1 MAEQTKQ
8 GFQEPEM
15 TEEEARLDR
24 IARRIIILSRSTI
37 VVNMR
42 YLDSAVFKL
51 MPVPGALS
59 LATDGRFLFYE
70 PEFLI
75 HEYQQEKTV
84 VARDLLHVVLHCIF
98 QHAFI
103 HEAVK
108 QEYWDLAV
116 DIAVENLIN
125 GQNLDCFHCEREIS
139 QKKVLQSLNFPFR
152 TLTAERIY
160 RWLLESDK
168 DLEEIK
174 TLRKFFK
181 ADEHDL
187 WYFHEPSDTP
197 GPVNNPQQQE
207 KPEHDPTEDLPPQD
221 DGGGDD
227 KSQKEQEWED
237 ISKRVQVDMETSS
250 KKAGSES
257 SAMLMELKE
266 LHRER
271 YDYST
276 FLRKFCVL
284 GEEIM
289 INDDEFDTVF
299 YTYGLELYGDMP
311 LIEPLEYKEVNR
323 IRDFAIVIDTSASTS
338 GDLIQK
344 FMQKTYNLLKA
355 SENFFSKVNLYLI
368 QADMEVQEVTCIDD
382 LSKLEQYIAHLNL
395 KGKGGTD
402 FRPAFEYV
410 NTLLEQEKFRKLK
423 GLIYFTDGY
432 GTFPQRKPPYDT
444 AFVFMRDEAYEPEVP
459 PWAIKLV
466 LEEEDLI

>member
-1 MAEQTKQ
+1 MPE
-8 GFQEPEM
+8 GFHEPEM

-24 IARRIIILSRSTI
+24 IARRIIVLSRRTI

-59 LATDGRFLFYE
+59 LATDGRFLFYD
-70 PEFLI
+70 PEFLL
-75 HEYQQEKTV
+75 HEYQQEKSV
-84 VARDLLHVVLHCIF
+84 IARDLLHVVLHCIF

-125 GQNLDCFHCEREIS
+125 DQDLDCFRCEREIS
-139 QKKVLQSLNFPFR
+139 QKKVLNSMNIPFQ

-160 RWLLESDK
+160 RWLLESGK
-168 DLEEIK
+168 EVEEVE

-187 WYFHEPSDTP
+187 WYFHDPSDTP

-221 DGGGDD
+221 NDGGDD

-250 KKAGSES
+250 RKAGSES
-257 SAMLMELKE
+257 SSMLMELKE

-271 YDYST
+271 YDYAT
-276 FLRKFCVL
+276 FLRKFSVL

-323 IRDFAIVIDTSASTS
+323 IRDFVIVIDTSASTS

-344 FMQKTYNLLKA
+344 FMQKTYNILKA
-355 SENFFSKVNLYLI
+355 SENFFKQVNLYLI
-368 QADMEVQEVTCIDD
+368 QADMEVQEVTYIDD

-444 AFVFMRDEAYEPEVP
+444 AFVFMRDESYEPEVP

-466 LEEEDLI
+466 LEEEDLV

>member
-1 MAEQTKQ
+1 MPE
-8 GFQEPEM
+8 GFHEPEM

-24 IARRIIILSRSTI
+24 IARRIIVLSRSTI

-59 LATDGRFLFYE
+59 LATDGRFLFYD
-70 PEFLI
+70 PEFLL
-75 HEYQQEKTV
+75 HEYQQEKSV
-84 VARDLLHVVLHCIF
+84 IARDLLHVVLHCIF

-125 GQNLDCFHCEREIS
+125 DQDLDCFRCEREIS
-139 QKKVLQSLNFPFR
+139 QKKVLQSLNIPFQ

-160 RWLLESDK
+160 RWLLESGK
-168 DLEEIK
+168 EAEEVE

-187 WYFHEPSDTP
+187 WYFHDPSDTP

-221 DGGGDD
+221 NDGGDD

-250 KKAGSES
+250 RKAGSES
-257 SAMLMELKE
+257 SSMLMELKE

-271 YDYST
+271 YDYAT
-276 FLRKFCVL
+276 FLRKFSVL

-323 IRDFAIVIDTSASTS
+323 IRDFVIVIDTSASTS

-344 FMQKTYNLLKA
+344 FMQKTYNILKA
-355 SENFFSKVNLYLI
+355 SENFFKQVNLYLI
-368 QADMEVQEVTCIDD
+368 QADMEVQEVTYIDD
-382 LSKLEQYIAHLNL
+382 LSKLEQYIAHLGL

-444 AFVFMRDEAYEPEVP
+444 AFVFMRDESYEPEVP

-466 LEEEDLI
+466 LEEEDLV

>member
-1 MAEQTKQ
+1 MPE
-8 GFQEPEM
+8 GFHEPEM

-24 IARRIIILSRSTI
+24 IARRIIVLSRSTI

-59 LATDGRFLFYE
+59 LATDGRFLFYDS
-70 PEFLI
+70 EFLL
-75 HEYQQEKTV
+75 HEYQQEKSV
-84 VARDLLHVVLHCIF
+84 IARDLLHVVLHCIF

-125 GQNLDCFHCEREIS
+125 DQDLDCFRCEREIS
-139 QKKVLQSLNFPFR
+139 QKKVLQSLNIPFQ

-160 RWLLESDK
+160 RWLLESGK
-168 DLEEIK
+168 EAEEVE

-187 WYFHEPSDTP
+187 WYFHDPSDTP

-221 DGGGDD
+221 NDGGDD

-250 KKAGSES
+250 RKAGSES
-257 SAMLMELKE
+257 SSMLMELKE

-271 YDYST
+271 YDYAT
-276 FLRKFCVL
+276 FLRKFSVL

-323 IRDFAIVIDTSASTS
+323 IRDFVIVIDTSASTS

-344 FMQKTYNLLKA
+344 FMQKTYNILKA
-355 SENFFSKVNLYLI
+355 SENFFKQVNLYLI
-368 QADMEVQEVTCIDD
+368 QADMEVQEVTYIDD
-382 LSKLEQYIAHLNL
+382 LSKLEQYIAHLGL

-444 AFVFMRDEAYEPEVP
+444 AFVFMRDESYEPEVP

-466 LEEEDLI
+466 LEEEDLV

>member
-1 MAEQTKQ
+1 MPE
-8 GFQEPEM
+8 GFHEPEM

-24 IARRIIILSRSTI
+24 IARRIIVLSRSTI

-59 LATDGRFLFYE
+59 LATDGRFLFYD
-70 PEFLI
+70 PEFLL
-75 HEYQQEKTV
+75 HEYQQEKSV
-84 VARDLLHVVLHCIF
+84 IARDLLHVVLHCIF

-125 GQNLDCFHCEREIS
+125 DQDLDCFRCEREIS
-139 QKKVLQSLNFPFR
+139 QKKVLQSLNIPFQ

-160 RWLLESDK
+160 RWLLESGK
-168 DLEEIK
+168 EAEEVE

-187 WYFHEPSDTP
+187 WYFHDPSDTP

-207 KPEHDPTEDLPPQD
+207 NPEHDPTEDLPPQD
-221 DGGGDD
+221 NDGGDD

-250 KKAGSES
+250 RKAGSES
-257 SAMLMELKE
+257 SSMLMELKE

-271 YDYST
+271 YDYAT
-276 FLRKFCVL
+276 FLRKFSVL

-323 IRDFAIVIDTSASTS
+323 IRDFVIVIDTSASTS

-344 FMQKTYNLLKA
+344 FMQKTYNILKA
-355 SENFFSKVNLYLI
+355 SENFFKQVNLYLI
-368 QADMEVQEVTCIDD
+368 QADMEVQEVTYIDD

-444 AFVFMRDEAYEPEVP
+444 AFVFMRDESYEPEVP

-466 LEEEDLI
+466 LEEEDLV

>member
-1 MAEQTKQ
+1 
-8 GFQEPEM
+8 
-15 TEEEARLDR
+15 
-24 IARRIIILSRSTI
+24 
-37 VVNMR
+37 
-42 YLDSAVFKL
+42 
-51 MPVPGALS
+51 
-59 LATDGRFLFYE
+59 
-70 PEFLI
+70 
-75 HEYQQEKTV
+75 
-84 VARDLLHVVLHCIF
+84 
-98 QHAFI
+98 
-103 HEAVK
+103 
-108 QEYWDLAV
+108 
-116 DIAVENLIN
+116 
-125 GQNLDCFHCEREIS
+125 
-139 QKKVLQSLNFPFR
+139 
-152 TLTAERIY
+152 
-160 RWLLESDK
+160 
-168 DLEEIK
+168 
-174 TLRKFFK
+174 
-181 ADEHDL
+181 
-187 WYFHEPSDTP
+187 
-197 GPVNNPQQQE
+197 
-207 KPEHDPTEDLPPQD
+207 
-221 DGGGDD
+221 
-227 KSQKEQEWED
+227 
-237 ISKRVQVDMETSS
+237 METSS

-368 QADMEVQEVTCIDD
+368 QADMEVQEVTFIDD
-382 LSKLEQYIAHLNL
+382 VSKLEQYIANLNL

-410 NTLLEQEKFRKLK
+410 NKLMEEEKFRKLK

-432 GTFPQRKPPYDT
+432 GTFPKRKPPYDT
-444 AFVFMRDEAYEPEVP
+444 AFVFIRDESYEPEVP

-466 LEEEDLI
+466 LEEDDLV

>member
-1 MAEQTKQ
+1 MPE
-8 GFQEPEM
+8 GFHELEM

-24 IARRIIILSRSTI
+24 IARRIIVLSRSTI

-59 LATDGRFLFYE
+59 LATDGRFLFYD
-70 PEFLI
+70 PEFLL
-75 HEYQQEKTV
+75 HEYQQEKSV
-84 VARDLLHVVLHCIF
+84 IARDLLHVVLHCIF
-98 QHAFI
+98 QHTFI

-125 GQNLDCFHCEREIS
+125 DQDLDCFRCEREIS
-139 QKKVLQSLNFPFR
+139 QKKVLQSLNIPFQ

-160 RWLLESDK
+160 RWLLESGK
-168 DLEEIK
+168 EAEEVE

-187 WYFHEPSDTP
+187 WYFHDPSDTP

-221 DGGGDD
+221 NDGGDD

-250 KKAGSES
+250 RKAGSES
-257 SAMLMELKE
+257 SSMLMELKE

-271 YDYST
+271 YDYAT
-276 FLRKFCVL
+276 FLRKFSVL

-323 IRDFAIVIDTSASTS
+323 IRDFVIVIDTSASTS

-344 FMQKTYNLLKA
+344 FMQKTYNILKA
-355 SENFFSKVNLYLI
+355 SENFFKQVNLYLI
-368 QADMEVQEVTCIDD
+368 QADMEVQEVTYIDD

-444 AFVFMRDEAYEPEVP
+444 AFVFMRDESYEPEVP

-466 LEEEDLI
+466 LEEEDLV

>member
-1 MAEQTKQ
+1 MPE
-8 GFQEPEM
+8 GFHDPEM

-24 IARRIIILSRSTI
+24 IARRIIVLSRSTI

-59 LATDGRFLFYE
+59 LATDGRFLFYD
-70 PEFLI
+70 PEFLL
-75 HEYQQEKTV
+75 HEYQQEKSV
-84 VARDLLHVVLHCIF
+84 IARDLLHVVLHCIF

-125 GQNLDCFHCEREIS
+125 DQDLDCFRCEREIS
-139 QKKVLQSLNFPFR
+139 QKKVLQSLNIPFQ

-160 RWLLESDK
+160 RWLLESGK
-168 DLEEIK
+168 EAEEVE

-187 WYFHEPSDTP
+187 WYFHDPSDTP

-221 DGGGDD
+221 NDGGDD

-250 KKAGSES
+250 RKAGSES
-257 SAMLMELKE
+257 SSMLMELKE

-271 YDYST
+271 YDYAT
-276 FLRKFCVL
+276 FLRKFSVL

-323 IRDFAIVIDTSASTS
+323 IRDFVIVIDTSASTS

-344 FMQKTYNLLKA
+344 FMQKTYNILKA
-355 SENFFSKVNLYLI
+355 SENFFKQVNLYLI
-368 QADMEVQEVTCIDD
+368 QADMEVQEVTYIDD
-382 LSKLEQYIAHLNL
+382 LSKLEQYIAHLDL

-444 AFVFMRDEAYEPEVP
+444 AFVFMRDESYEPEVP

-466 LEEEDLI
+466 LEEEDLV

>member
-1 MAEQTKQ
+1 MPE
-8 GFQEPEM
+8 GFHEPEM

-24 IARRIIILSRSTI
+24 IARRIIVLSRSTI

-59 LATDGRFLFYE
+59 LATDGRFLFYD
-70 PEFLI
+70 PEFLL
-75 HEYQQEKTV
+75 HEYQQEKSV
-84 VARDLLHVVLHCIF
+84 IARDLLHVVLHCIF

-125 GQNLDCFHCEREIS
+125 DQDLDCFRCEREIS
-139 QKKVLQSLNFPFR
+139 QKKVLQSLNIPFQ

-160 RWLLESDK
+160 RWLLESGK
-168 DLEEIK
+168 EAEEVE

-187 WYFHEPSDTP
+187 WYFHDPSDTP

-221 DGGGDD
+221 NDGGDD

-250 KKAGSES
+250 RKAGSES
-257 SAMLMELKE
+257 SSMLMELKE

-271 YDYST
+271 YDYAT
-276 FLRKFCVL
+276 FLRKFSVL

-323 IRDFAIVIDTSASTS
+323 IRDFVIVIDTSASTS

-344 FMQKTYNLLKA
+344 FMQKTYNILKA
-355 SENFFSKVNLYLI
+355 SENFFKQVNLYLI
-368 QADMEVQEVTCIDD
+368 QADMEVQEVTYIDD
-382 LSKLEQYIAHLNL
+382 LSKLEQYIAHLDL

-444 AFVFMRDEAYEPEVP
+444 AFVFMRDESYEPEVP

-466 LEEEDLI
+466 LEEEDLV

>member
-1 MAEQTKQ
+1 MPE
-8 GFQEPEM
+8 GFHEPEM

-24 IARRIIILSRSTI
+24 IARRIIVLSRSTI

-59 LATDGRFLFYE
+59 LATDGRFLFYD
-70 PEFLI
+70 PEFLL
-75 HEYQQEKTV
+75 HEYQQEKSV
-84 VARDLLHVVLHCIF
+84 IARDLLHVVLHCIF

-125 GQNLDCFHCEREIS
+125 DQDLDCFRCEREIS
-139 QKKVLQSLNFPFR
+139 QKKVLNSMNIPFQ

-160 RWLLESDK
+160 RWLLESGK
-168 DLEEIK
+168 EVEEVE

-187 WYFHEPSDTP
+187 WYFHDPSDTP

-221 DGGGDD
+221 NDGGDD

-250 KKAGSES
+250 RKAGSES
-257 SAMLMELKE
+257 SSMLMELKE

-271 YDYST
+271 YDYAT
-276 FLRKFCVL
+276 FLRKFSVL

-323 IRDFAIVIDTSASTS
+323 IRDFVIVIDTSASTS

-344 FMQKTYNLLKA
+344 FMQKTYNILKA
-355 SENFFSKVNLYLI
+355 SENFFKQVNLYLI
-368 QADMEVQEVTCIDD
+368 QADMEVQEVTYIDD

-444 AFVFMRDEAYEPEVP
+444 AFVFMRDESYEPEVP

-466 LEEEDLI
+466 LEEEDLV

>member
-1 MAEQTKQ
+1 MPE
-8 GFQEPEM
+8 GFHEPEM

-24 IARRIIILSRSTI
+24 IARRIIVLSRSTI

-59 LATDGRFLFYE
+59 LATDGRFLFYD
-70 PEFLI
+70 PEFLL
-75 HEYQQEKTV
+75 HEYQQEKSV
-84 VARDLLHVVLHCIF
+84 IARDLLHVVLHCIF

-125 GQNLDCFHCEREIS
+125 DQDLDCFRCEREIS
-139 QKKVLQSLNFPFR
+139 QKKVLQSLNIPFQ

-160 RWLLESDK
+160 RWLLESGK
-168 DLEEIK
+168 EAEEVE

-187 WYFHEPSDTP
+187 WYFHDPSDTP

-221 DGGGDD
+221 NDGGDD

-250 KKAGSES
+250 RKAGSES
-257 SAMLMELKE
+257 SSMLMELKE

-271 YDYST
+271 YDYAT
-276 FLRKFCVL
+276 FLRKFSVL

-323 IRDFAIVIDTSASTS
+323 IRDFVIVIDTSASTS

-344 FMQKTYNLLKA
+344 FMQKTYNILKA
-355 SENFFSKVNLYLI
+355 SENFFKQVNLYLI
-368 QADMEVQEVTCIDD
+368 QADMEVQEVTYIDD

-444 AFVFMRDEAYEPEVP
+444 AFVFMRDESYEPEVP

-466 LEEEDLI
+466 LEEEDLV

>member
-1 MAEQTKQ
+1 
-8 GFQEPEM
+8 
-15 TEEEARLDR
+15 
-24 IARRIIILSRSTI
+24 LSRSTI
-37 VVNMR
+37 VMNMR

-125 GQNLDCFHCEREIS
+125 DQDLDCFRCEREIS
-139 QKKVLQSLNFPFR
+139 QKKVLQSLNIPFQ

-160 RWLLESDK
+160 RWLLESGK
-168 DLEEIK
+168 EAEEVE

-187 WYFHEPSDTP
+187 WYFHDPSDTP

-207 KPEHDPTEDLPPQD
+207 NPEHDPTEDLPPQD
-221 DGGGDD
+221 NDGGDD

-250 KKAGSES
+250 RKAGSES
-257 SAMLMELKE
+257 SSMLMELKE

-271 YDYST
+271 YDYAT
-276 FLRKFCVL
+276 FLRKFSVL

-323 IRDFAIVIDTSASTS
+323 IRDFVIVIDTSASTS

-344 FMQKTYNLLKA
+344 FMQKTYNILKA
-355 SENFFSKVNLYLI
+355 SENFFKQVNLYLI
-368 QADMEVQEVTCIDD
+368 QADMEVQEVTYIDD

-444 AFVFMRDEAYEPEVP
+444 AFVFMRDESYEPEVP

-466 LEEEDLI
+466 LEEEDLV

>member
-1 MAEQTKQ
+1 MPE
-8 GFQEPEM
+8 GFHEPEM

-24 IARRIIILSRSTI
+24 IARRIIVLSRSTI

-59 LATDGRFLFYE
+59 LATDGRFLFYD
-70 PEFLI
+70 PEFLL
-75 HEYQQEKTV
+75 HEYQQEKSV
-84 VARDLLHVVLHCIF
+84 IARDLLHVVLHCIF

-125 GQNLDCFHCEREIS
+125 DQDLDCFRCEREIS
-139 QKKVLQSLNFPFR
+139 QKKVLQSLNIPFQ

-160 RWLLESDK
+160 RWLLESGK
-168 DLEEIK
+168 EAEEVE

-187 WYFHEPSDTP
+187 WYFHDPSDTP

-221 DGGGDD
+221 NDGGDD

-250 KKAGSES
+250 RKAGSES
-257 SAMLMELKE
+257 SSMLMELKE

-271 YDYST
+271 YDYAT
-276 FLRKFCVL
+276 FLRKFSVL

-323 IRDFAIVIDTSASTS
+323 IRDFVIVIDTSASTS

-344 FMQKTYNLLKA
+344 FMQKTYNILKA
-355 SENFFSKVNLYLI
+355 SENFFKQVNLYLI
-368 QADMEVQEVTCIDD
+368 QADMEVQEVTYIED
-382 LSKLEQYIAHLNL
+382 LSKLEQYIAHLDL

-444 AFVFMRDEAYEPEVP
+444 AFVFMRDESYEPEVP

-466 LEEEDLI
+466 LEEEDLV

>member
-1 MAEQTKQ
+1 MPE
-8 GFQEPEM
+8 GFHEPEM

-24 IARRIIILSRSTI
+24 IARRIIVLSRSTI

-59 LATDGRFLFYE
+59 LATDGRFLFYD
-70 PEFLI
+70 PEFLL
-75 HEYQQEKTV
+75 HEYQQEKSV
-84 VARDLLHVVLHCIF
+84 IARDLLHVVLHCIF

-125 GQNLDCFHCEREIS
+125 DQDLDCFRCEREIS
-139 QKKVLQSLNFPFR
+139 QKKVLQSLNIPFQ

-160 RWLLESDK
+160 RWLLESGK
-168 DLEEIK
+168 EAEEVE

-187 WYFHEPSDTP
+187 WYFHDPSDTP

-207 KPEHDPTEDLPPQD
+207 NPEHDPTEDLPPQD
-221 DGGGDD
+221 NDGGDD
-227 KSQKEQEWED
+227 KSQKEQDWED

-250 KKAGSES
+250 RKAGSES
-257 SAMLMELKE
+257 SSMLMELKE

-271 YDYST
+271 YDYAT
-276 FLRKFCVL
+276 FLRKFSVL

-323 IRDFAIVIDTSASTS
+323 IRDFVIVIDTSASTS

-344 FMQKTYNLLKA
+344 FMQKTYNILKA
-355 SENFFSKVNLYLI
+355 SENFFKQVNLYLI
-368 QADMEVQEVTCIDD
+368 QADMEVQEVTYIDD

-444 AFVFMRDEAYEPEVP
+444 AFVFMRDESYEPEVP

-466 LEEEDLI
+466 LEEEDLV

>member
-1 MAEQTKQ
+1 MPE
-8 GFQEPEM
+8 GFHEPEM

-24 IARRIIILSRSTI
+24 IARRIIVLSRSTI

-59 LATDGRFLFYE
+59 LATDGRFLFYD
-70 PEFLI
+70 PEFLL
-75 HEYQQEKTV
+75 HEYQQEKSV
-84 VARDLLHVVLHCIF
+84 IARDLLHVVLHCIF

-125 GQNLDCFHCEREIS
+125 DQDLDCFRCEREIS
-139 QKKVLQSLNFPFR
+139 QKKVLQSLNIPFQ

-160 RWLLESDK
+160 RWLLESGK
-168 DLEEIK
+168 EAEEVE

-187 WYFHEPSDTP
+187 WYFHDPSDTP

-207 KPEHDPTEDLPPQD
+207 NPEHDPTEDLPPQD
-221 DGGGDD
+221 NDGGDD

-250 KKAGSES
+250 RKAGSES
-257 SAMLMELKE
+257 SSMLMELKE

-271 YDYST
+271 YDYAT
-276 FLRKFCVL
+276 FLRKFSVL

-289 INDDEFDTVF
+289 INDDEFDKVF

-323 IRDFAIVIDTSASTS
+323 IRDFVIVIDTSASTS

-344 FMQKTYNLLKA
+344 FMQKTYNILKA
-355 SENFFSKVNLYLI
+355 SENFFKQVNLYLI
-368 QADMEVQEVTCIDD
+368 QADMEVQEVTYIDD

-444 AFVFMRDEAYEPEVP
+444 AFVFMRDESYEPEVP

-466 LEEEDLI
+466 LEEEDLV

>member
-1 MAEQTKQ
+1 MPE
-8 GFQEPEM
+8 GFHEPEM

-24 IARRIIILSRSTI
+24 IARRIIVLSRSTI

-59 LATDGRFLFYE
+59 LATDGRFLFYD
-70 PEFLI
+70 PEFLL
-75 HEYQQEKTV
+75 HEDQQEKSV
-84 VARDLLHVVLHCIF
+84 IARDLLHVVLHCIF

-125 GQNLDCFHCEREIS
+125 DQDLDCFRCEREIS
-139 QKKVLQSLNFPFR
+139 QKKVLQSLNIPFQ

-160 RWLLESDK
+160 RWLLESGK
-168 DLEEIK
+168 EAEEVE

-187 WYFHEPSDTP
+187 WYFHDPSDTP

-221 DGGGDD
+221 NDGGDD

-250 KKAGSES
+250 RKAGSES
-257 SAMLMELKE
+257 SSMLMELKE

-271 YDYST
+271 YDYAT
-276 FLRKFCVL
+276 FLRKFSVL

-323 IRDFAIVIDTSASTS
+323 IRDFVIVIDTSASTS

-344 FMQKTYNLLKA
+344 FMQKTYNILKA
-355 SENFFSKVNLYLI
+355 SENFFKQVNLYLI
-368 QADMEVQEVTCIDD
+368 QADMEVQEVTYIDD
-382 LSKLEQYIAHLNL
+382 LSKLEQYIAHLDL

-444 AFVFMRDEAYEPEVP
+444 AFVFMRDESYEPEVP

-466 LEEEDLI
+466 LEEEDLV

>member
-1 MAEQTKQ
+1 MPEQWK
-8 GFQEPEM
+8 EPEM

-42 YLDSAVFKL
+42 YMDTAVFAL

-75 HEYQQEKTV
+75 HEYQQEKSV

-103 HEAVK
+103 HEAVN
-108 QEYWDLAV
+108 QPYWDLAV

-125 GQNLDCFHCEREIS
+125 EQELDCFRCEREKH
-139 QKKVLQSLNFPFR
+139 QKEVLRSLDFPFR
-152 TLTAERIY
+152 ALTAERIY
-160 RWLLESDK
+160 RWLLSSGK
-168 DLEEIK
+168 DEEEVK
-174 TLRKFFK
+174 TLRKFFQ
-181 ADEHDL
+181 ADQHDL

-197 GPVNNPQQQE
+197 GPVKDPKENPD
-207 KPEHDPTEDLPPQD
+207 PEHQPNTDQLPENEGSQSD
-221 DGGGDD
+221 T
-227 KSQKEQEWED
+227 SQKEEEWEN
-237 ISKRVQVDMETSS
+237 ISKRIEVDMETSS
-250 KKAGSES
+250 RKAGSES
-257 SAMLMELKE
+257 GSMLMELKE

-271 YDYST
+271 YDYAT
-276 FLRKFCVL
+276 FLRKFSVL

-289 INDDEFDTVF
+289 INDDEFDNVF

-311 LIEPLEYKEVNR
+311 LVEPLEYKEVNR
-323 IRDFAIVIDTSASTS
+323 IRDFVIAIDTSASTS
-338 GDLIQK
+338 GDLIQQ
-344 FMQKTYNLLKA
+344 FMQKTYNILKS
-355 SENFFSKVNLYLI
+355 SESFFSKVNLYLI
-368 QADMEVQEVTCIDD
+368 QADMEVQEVTCIED
-382 LSKLEQYIAHLNL
+382 LSKLEEYIAHLSL

-402 FRPAFEYV
+402 FRPVFEYV
-410 NTLLEQEKFRKLK
+410 NELLEQQKFRKLK

-432 GTFPQRKPPYDT
+432 GAFPKRKPPYDT
-444 AFVFMRDEAYEPEVP
+444 AFVFMRDESYEPDVP

-466 LEEEDLI
+466 LEEEDLV

>member
-1 MAEQTKQ
+1 MPE
-8 GFQEPEM
+8 GFHEPEM

-24 IARRIIILSRSTI
+24 IARRIIVLSRSTI

-59 LATDGRFLFYE
+59 LATDGRFLFYD
-70 PEFLI
+70 PEFLL
-75 HEYQQEKTV
+75 HEYQQEKSV
-84 VARDLLHVVLHCIF
+84 IARDLLHVVLHCIF

-125 GQNLDCFHCEREIS
+125 DQDLDCFRCEREIS
-139 QKKVLQSLNFPFR
+139 QKKVLQSLNIPFQ

-160 RWLLESDK
+160 RWLLESGK
-168 DLEEIK
+168 EAEEVE

-187 WYFHEPSDTP
+187 WYFHDPSDTP

-221 DGGGDD
+221 NDGGDD

-250 KKAGSES
+250 RKAGSES
-257 SAMLMELKE
+257 SSMLMELKE

-271 YDYST
+271 YDYAT
-276 FLRKFCVL
+276 FLRKFSVL

-323 IRDFAIVIDTSASTS
+323 IRDFVIVIDTSASTS

-344 FMQKTYNLLKA
+344 FMQKTYNILKA
-355 SENFFSKVNLYLI
+355 SENFFSQVNLYLI
-368 QADMEVQEVTCIDD
+368 QADMEVQEVTYIDD

-444 AFVFMRDEAYEPEVP
+444 AFVFMRDESYEPEVP

-466 LEEEDLI
+466 LEEEDLV

>member
-1 MAEQTKQ
+1 MPE
-8 GFQEPEM
+8 GFSNVEM

-24 IARRIIILSRSTI
+24 IAQRIIILSRSTI

-42 YLDSAVFKL
+42 YMDSAVFAL

-59 LATDGRFLFYE
+59 LATDGRFLFYD
-70 PEFLI
+70 PEFLL
-75 HEYQQEKTV
+75 HEYQQEKSV
-84 VARDLLHVVLHCIF
+84 IARDLLHVVLHCIF

-103 HEAVK
+103 HEAVN
-108 QEYWDLAV
+108 QPCWDLAV

-125 GQNLDCFHCEREIS
+125 DQDLDCFRCEREIS
-139 QKKVLQSLNFPFR
+139 QKKVLRSLNLPFR

-160 RWLLESDK
+160 RWLLESGK
-168 DLEEIK
+168 DEEEVK

-197 GPVNNPQQQE
+197 GPVNNPQKQE
-207 KPEHDPTEDLPPQD
+207 NPEHDPTEDLPPRD
-221 DGGGDD
+221 NDGGDD
-227 KSQKEQEWED
+227 KSQKEQDWEN
-237 ISKRVQVDMETSS
+237 ISKRVQVDMETASHR
-250 KKAGSES
+250 AGSES
-257 SAMLMELKE
+257 SSMLMELKE

-271 YDYST
+271 YDYAT
-276 FLRKFCVL
+276 FLRKFAVL

-323 IRDFAIVIDTSASTS
+323 IRDFVIVIDTSASTS

-344 FMQKTYNLLKA
+344 FMQKTYNILKA

-368 QADMEVQEVTCIDD
+368 QADMEVQEVTRIDD
-382 LSKLEQYIAHLNL
+382 LSKLEQYIAKLDL

-410 NTLLEQEKFRKLK
+410 NTLLEQEIFRKLK
-423 GLIYFTDGY
+423 GLLYFTDGY
-432 GTFPQRKPPYDT
+432 GTFPKRKPPYDT
-444 AFVFMRDEAYEPEVP
+444 AFVFLRDETYEPEVP

-466 LEEEDLI
+466 LEEEDLV

>member
-1 MAEQTKQ
+1 MPEEY
-8 GFQEPEM
+8 QEPQM

-42 YLDSAVFKL
+42 YLDTAVFHL
-51 MPVPGALS
+51 MPVPGALD
-59 LATDGRFLFYE
+59 LATDGRFLFYK

-103 HEAVK
+103 HEAVN
-108 QEYWDLAV
+108 QACWDLAV

-125 GQNLDCFHCEREIS
+125 EQDLDCFRCEREKH
-139 QKKVLQSLNFPFR
+139 QKEVLQSLGLPFR
-152 TLTAERIY
+152 ALTAERIY
-160 RWLLESDK
+160 RWLIENEK
-168 DLEEIK
+168 TEEE
-174 TLRKFFK
+174 LQGLQAWFK
-181 ADEHDL
+181 ADMHDL
-187 WYFHEPSDTP
+187 WYFHDSSDDP
-197 GPVNNPQQQE
+197 GPVKDPQE
-207 KPEHDPTEDLPPQD
+207 NRDPDHDPDEELPPQD
-221 DGGGDD
+221 NGGGDE

-237 ISKRVQVDMETSS
+237 ISKRIEVDMETSS
-250 KKAGSES
+250 RKAGSEKGS
-257 SAMLMELKE
+257 MLMELKE

-271 YDYST
+271 YDYAS
-276 FLRKFCVL
+276 FLRKFSVL

-289 INDDEFDTVF
+289 INDDEFDNVF

-311 LIEPLEYKEVNR
+311 LVEPLEYKEVNR
-323 IRDFAIVIDTSASTS
+323 IRDFVIAIDTSASTS

-344 FMQKTYNLLKA
+344 FMQKTYNILKD

-368 QADMEVQEVTCIDD
+368 QADMEIQEVTYIED
-382 LSKLEQYIAHLNL
+382 LSHLEEYIAKLKL

-402 FRPAFEYV
+402 FRPVFEYV
-410 NTLLEQEKFRKLK
+410 NTLLDEQRFRKLK
-423 GLIYFTDGY
+423 GLLYFTDGF
-432 GTFPQRKPPYDT
+432 GAFPKRKPPYDT
-444 AFVFMRDEAYEPEVP
+444 AFVFMRDETYEPEVP

-466 LEEEDLI
+466 LEEEDLV

>member
-168 DLEEIK
+168 DIEEIK

-266 LHRER
+266 LQ
-271 YDYST
+271 
-276 FLRKFCVL
+276 
-284 GEEIM
+284 G
-289 INDDEFDTVF
+289 
-299 YTYGLELYGDMP
+299 
-311 LIEPLEYKEVNR
+311 
-323 IRDFAIVIDTSASTS
+323 A
-338 GDLIQK
+338 
-344 FMQKTYNLLKA
+344 
-355 SENFFSKVNLYLI
+355 
-368 QADMEVQEVTCIDD
+368 
-382 LSKLEQYIAHLNL
+382 
-395 KGKGGTD
+395 
-402 FRPAFEYV
+402 
-410 NTLLEQEKFRKLK
+410 
-423 GLIYFTDGY
+423 
-432 GTFPQRKPPYDT
+432 PQRT
-444 AFVFMRDEAYEPEVP
+444 V
-459 PWAIKLV
+459 
-466 LEEEDLI
+466 

>member
-1 MAEQTKQ
+1 MPE
-8 GFQEPEM
+8 GFHEPEM

-24 IARRIIILSRSTI
+24 IARRIIVLSRRTI

-59 LATDGRFLFYE
+59 LATDGRFLFYD
-70 PEFLI
+70 PEFLL
-75 HEYQQEKTV
+75 HEYQQEKSV
-84 VARDLLHVVLHCIF
+84 IARDLLHVVLHCIF

-125 GQNLDCFHCEREIS
+125 DQDLDCFRCEREIS
-139 QKKVLQSLNFPFR
+139 QKKVLNSMNIPFQ

-160 RWLLESDK
+160 RWLLESGK
-168 DLEEIK
+168 EAEEVE

-187 WYFHEPSDTP
+187 WYFHDPSDTP

-207 KPEHDPTEDLPPQD
+207 NPEHDPTEDLPPQD
-221 DGGGDD
+221 NDDGDD

-250 KKAGSES
+250 RKAGSES
-257 SAMLMELKE
+257 SSMLMELKE

-271 YDYST
+271 YDYAT
-276 FLRKFCVL
+276 FLRKFSVL

-323 IRDFAIVIDTSASTS
+323 IRDFVIVIDTSASTS

-344 FMQKTYNLLKA
+344 FMQKTYNILKA
-355 SENFFSKVNLYLI
+355 SENFFKQVNLYLI
-368 QADMEVQEVTCIDD
+368 QADMEVQEVTYIDD

-444 AFVFMRDEAYEPEVP
+444 AFVFMRDESYEPEVP

-466 LEEEDLI
+466 LEEEDLV

>member
-1 MAEQTKQ
+1 MPE
-8 GFQEPEM
+8 GFHEPEM

-24 IARRIIILSRSTI
+24 IARRIIVLSRSTI

-59 LATDGRFLFYE
+59 LATDGRFLFYD
-70 PEFLI
+70 PEFLL
-75 HEYQQEKTV
+75 HEYQQEKSV
-84 VARDLLHVVLHCIF
+84 IARDLLHVVLHCIF

-125 GQNLDCFHCEREIS
+125 DQDLDCFRCEREIS
-139 QKKVLQSLNFPFR
+139 QKKVLQSLNIPFQ

-160 RWLLESDK
+160 RWLLESGK
-168 DLEEIK
+168 EAEEVE

-187 WYFHEPSDTP
+187 WYFHDPSDTP

-207 KPEHDPTEDLPPQD
+207 NPEHDPTEDLPPQD
-221 DGGGDD
+221 NDGGDD

-250 KKAGSES
+250 RKAGSES
-257 SAMLMELKE
+257 SSMLMELKE

-271 YDYST
+271 YDYAT
-276 FLRKFCVL
+276 FLRKFSVL

-323 IRDFAIVIDTSASTS
+323 IRDFVIVIDTSASTS

-344 FMQKTYNLLKA
+344 FMQKTYNILKA
-355 SENFFSKVNLYLI
+355 SENFFKQVNLYLI
-368 QADMEVQEVTCIDD
+368 QADMEVQEVTYIED
-382 LSKLEQYIAHLNL
+382 LSKLEQYIAKLDL

-444 AFVFMRDEAYEPEVP
+444 AFVFMRDESYEPEVP

-466 LEEEDLI
+466 LEEEDLV

>member
-1 MAEQTKQ
+1 MPE
-8 GFQEPEM
+8 GFHEPEM

-24 IARRIIILSRSTI
+24 IARRIIVLSRSTI

-59 LATDGRFLFYE
+59 LATDGRFLFYD
-70 PEFLI
+70 PEFLL
-75 HEYQQEKTV
+75 HEYQQEKSV
-84 VARDLLHVVLHCIF
+84 IARDLLHVVLHCIF

-125 GQNLDCFHCEREIS
+125 DQDLDCFRCEREIS
-139 QKKVLQSLNFPFR
+139 QKKVLQSLNIPFQ

-160 RWLLESDK
+160 RWLLESGK
-168 DLEEIK
+168 EAEEVE

-187 WYFHEPSDTP
+187 WYFHDPSDTP

-207 KPEHDPTEDLPPQD
+207 NPEHDPTEDLPPQD
-221 DGGGDD
+221 NDGGDD

-250 KKAGSES
+250 RKAGSES
-257 SAMLMELKE
+257 SSMLMELKE

-271 YDYST
+271 YDYAT
-276 FLRKFCVL
+276 FHRKFSVL

-323 IRDFAIVIDTSASTS
+323 IRDFVIVIDTSASTS

-344 FMQKTYNLLKA
+344 FMQKTYNILKA
-355 SENFFSKVNLYLI
+355 SENFFKQVNLYLI
-368 QADMEVQEVTCIDD
+368 QADMEVQEVTYIDD

-444 AFVFMRDEAYEPEVP
+444 AFVFMRDESYEPEVP

-466 LEEEDLI
+466 LEEEDLV

>member
-1 MAEQTKQ
+1 MPE
-8 GFQEPEM
+8 GFHEPEM

-24 IARRIIILSRSTI
+24 IARRIIVLSRSTI

-59 LATDGRFLFYE
+59 LATDGRFLFYD
-70 PEFLI
+70 PEFLL
-75 HEYQQEKTV
+75 HEYQQEKSV
-84 VARDLLHVVLHCIF
+84 IARDLLHVVLHCIF

-125 GQNLDCFHCEREIS
+125 DQDLDCFRCEREIS
-139 QKKVLQSLNFPFR
+139 QKKVLQSLNIPFQ

-160 RWLLESDK
+160 RWLLESGK
-168 DLEEIK
+168 EAEEVE

-187 WYFHEPSDTP
+187 WYFHDPSDTP

-207 KPEHDPTEDLPPQD
+207 NPEHDPTEDLPPQD
-221 DGGGDD
+221 NDGGDD

-250 KKAGSES
+250 RKAGSES
-257 SAMLMELKE
+257 SSMLMELKE

-271 YDYST
+271 YDYAT
-276 FLRKFCVL
+276 FLRKFSVL

-323 IRDFAIVIDTSASTS
+323 IRDFVIVIDTSASTS

-344 FMQKTYNLLKA
+344 FMQKTYNILKA
-355 SENFFSKVNLYLI
+355 SENFFKQVNLYLI
-368 QADMEVQEVTCIDD
+368 QADMEVQEVTYIDD
-382 LSKLEQYIAHLNL
+382 LSKLEQYIAHLDL

-444 AFVFMRDEAYEPEVP
+444 AFVFMRDESYEPEVP

-466 LEEEDLI
+466 LEEEDLV

>member
-1 MAEQTKQ
+1 MPE
-8 GFQEPEM
+8 GFHEPEM

-24 IARRIIILSRSTI
+24 IARRIIVLSRSTI

-59 LATDGRFLFYE
+59 LATDGRFLFYD
-70 PEFLI
+70 PEFLL
-75 HEYQQEKTV
+75 HEYQQEKSV
-84 VARDLLHVVLHCIF
+84 IARDLLHVVLHCIF

-125 GQNLDCFHCEREIS
+125 DQDLDCFRCEREIS
-139 QKKVLQSLNFPFR
+139 QKKVLQSLNIPFQ

-160 RWLLESDK
+160 RWLLESGK
-168 DLEEIK
+168 EAEEVE

-187 WYFHEPSDTP
+187 WYFHDPSDTP

-221 DGGGDD
+221 NDGGDD

-250 KKAGSES
+250 RKAGSES
-257 SAMLMELKE
+257 SSMLMELKE

-271 YDYST
+271 YDYAT
-276 FLRKFCVL
+276 FLRKFSVL

-323 IRDFAIVIDTSASTS
+323 IRDFVIVIDTSASTS

-344 FMQKTYNLLKA
+344 FMQKTYNILKA
-355 SENFFSKVNLYLI
+355 SENFFKQVNLYLI
-368 QADMEVQEVTCIDD
+368 QADMEVQEVTYIDD
-382 LSKLEQYIAHLNL
+382 LSKLEQYIAHLDL

-432 GTFPQRKPPYDT
+432 GTFPQRKPPCDT
-444 AFVFMRDEAYEPEVP
+444 AFVFMRDESYEPEVP

-466 LEEEDLI
+466 LEEEDLV

>member
-1 MAEQTKQ
+1 MPD
-8 GFQEPEM
+8 GFHEPEM

-24 IARRIIILSRSTI
+24 IARRIIVLSRSTI

-59 LATDGRFLFYE
+59 LATDGRFLFYD
-70 PEFLI
+70 PEFLL
-75 HEYQQEKTV
+75 HEYQQEKSV
-84 VARDLLHVVLHCIF
+84 IARDLLHVVLHCIF

-125 GQNLDCFHCEREIS
+125 DQDLDCFRCEREIS
-139 QKKVLQSLNFPFR
+139 QKKVLQSLNIPFQ

-160 RWLLESDK
+160 RWLLESGK
-168 DLEEIK
+168 EAEEVE

-187 WYFHEPSDTP
+187 WYFHDPSDTP

-221 DGGGDD
+221 NDGGDD

-250 KKAGSES
+250 RKAGSES
-257 SAMLMELKE
+257 SSMLMELKE

-271 YDYST
+271 YDYAT
-276 FLRKFCVL
+276 FLRKFSVL

-323 IRDFAIVIDTSASTS
+323 IRDFVIVIDTSASTS

-344 FMQKTYNLLKA
+344 FMQKTYNILKA
-355 SENFFSKVNLYLI
+355 SENFFKQVNLYLI
-368 QADMEVQEVTCIDD
+368 QADMEVQEVTYIED
-382 LSKLEQYIAHLNL
+382 LSKLEQYIAHLDL

-410 NTLLEQEKFRKLK
+410 NTLLEQEKFRKLT

-444 AFVFMRDEAYEPEVP
+444 AFVFMRDESYEPEVP

-466 LEEEDLI
+466 LEEEDLV

>member
-1 MAEQTKQ
+1 MPE
-8 GFQEPEM
+8 GFHEPEM

-24 IARRIIILSRSTI
+24 IARRIIVLSRSTI

-59 LATDGRFLFYE
+59 LATDGRFLFYD
-70 PEFLI
+70 PEFLL
-75 HEYQQEKTV
+75 HEYQQEKSV
-84 VARDLLHVVLHCIF
+84 IARDLLHVVLHCIF

-125 GQNLDCFHCEREIS
+125 DQDLDCFRCEREIS
-139 QKKVLQSLNFPFR
+139 QKKVLQSLNIPFQ

-160 RWLLESDK
+160 RWLLESGK
-168 DLEEIK
+168 EAEEVE

-187 WYFHEPSDTP
+187 WYFHDPSDTP

-221 DGGGDD
+221 NDGGDD

-250 KKAGSES
+250 RRAGSES
-257 SAMLMELKE
+257 SSMLMELKE

-271 YDYST
+271 YDYAT
-276 FLRKFCVL
+276 FLRKFSVL

-323 IRDFAIVIDTSASTS
+323 IRDFVIVIDTSASTS

-344 FMQKTYNLLKA
+344 FMQKTYNILKA
-355 SENFFSKVNLYLI
+355 SENFFKQVNLYLI
-368 QADMEVQEVTCIDD
+368 QADMEVQEVTYIDD
-382 LSKLEQYIAHLNL
+382 LSKLEQYIAHLDL

-444 AFVFMRDEAYEPEVP
+444 AFVFMRDESYEPEVP

-466 LEEEDLI
+466 LEEEDLV

>member
-1 MAEQTKQ
+1 MTPFE
-8 GFQEPEM
+8 EPQM
-15 TEEEARLDR
+15 TEEEERLDR

-42 YLDSAVFKL
+42 YMDSAVFAL

-70 PEFLI
+70 PEWMI
-75 HEYQQEKTV
+75 KVYQKEKT
-84 VARDLLHVVLHCIF
+84 AMTRNIMHVILHCIF

-103 HEAVK
+103 HEAMDQVR
-108 QEYWDLAV
+108 WDLAV

-125 GQNLDCFHCEREIS
+125 EQDLDCFRCEREKR
-139 QKKVLQSLNFPFR
+139 QKEVLRSLNLPFT

-160 RWLLESDK
+160 RWLVTCDK
-168 DLEEIK
+168 DEEELK
-174 TLRKFFK
+174 ALREFFK

-197 GPVNNPQQQE
+197 GPVNNPEQQQN
-207 KPEHDPTEDLPPQD
+207 PEHDPTEDLPPQD
-221 DGGGDD
+221 NDGGDD
-227 KSQKEQEWED
+227 KSQKEQDWED
-237 ISKRVQVDMETSS
+237 ISKRIQVDLETSNR
-250 KKAGSES
+250 KAGSETGS
-257 SAMLMELKE
+257 MLMELKE

-276 FLRKFCVL
+276 FLRKFAVL

-289 INDDEFDTVF
+289 INPDEFDNVF

-323 IRDFAIVIDTSASTS
+323 VRDFVIVIDTSASTS

-344 FMQKTYNLLKA
+344 FMQKTYNLLKG

-368 QADMEVQEVTCIDD
+368 QADMEVQDVTFIDD
-382 LSKLEQYIAHLNL
+382 LDKLEQYVSNLQL

-410 NTLLEQEKFRKLK
+410 NTLIEEQKFRKLK
-423 GLIYFTDGY
+423 GLIYFTDGF
-432 GTFPQRKPPYDT
+432 GAFPQKKPPYDT
-444 AFVFMRDEAYEPEVP
+444 AFVFIRDESYEPEVP

-466 LEEEDLI
+466 LEEEDIV